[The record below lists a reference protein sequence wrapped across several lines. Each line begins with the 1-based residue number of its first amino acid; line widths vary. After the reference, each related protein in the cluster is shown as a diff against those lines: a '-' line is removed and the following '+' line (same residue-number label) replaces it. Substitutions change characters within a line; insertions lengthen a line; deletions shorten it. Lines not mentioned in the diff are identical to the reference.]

1 MNKLNEN
8 LQIPEPYLSFLEAV
22 ENVPAIW
29 AEHPL
34 PDLPDLSMFSRK
46 IAVTGFNAPK
56 CSPETG
62 NRIYISVEQ
71 ILTHRDSGKL
81 FKAINAPMW
90 EIMDE
95 TWSYLKDFSD
105 PTKLVEV
112 DKTIT
117 TETPVVDPD
126 DPENVQMETS
136 TVTVKSFIKV
146 PTVKYLKFLIL
157 NKKAHLVDLFEQ
169 YLSDFATAK
178 ASELEKL

>member
-1 MNKLNEN
+1 MNNLNEN

-22 ENVPAIW
+22 DNVPTIW

-34 PDLPDLSMFSRK
+34 PDLPELSMFSRK

-81 FKAINAPMW
+81 FKAMNAPMW

-95 TWSYLKDFSD
+95 TWSYLRDFSD

-112 DKTIT
+112 DQII
-117 TETPVVDPD
+117 P
-126 DPENVQMETS
+126 DPENPEA
-136 TVTVKSFIKV
+136 TVTVKSFIKI

-169 YLSDFATAK
+169 YLSDFAAAK